1 MGDHDMNAAAEARSG
16 ATVAHPLPFNPWY
29 GVMTL
34 LYMTGITL
42 LSSIPRQPGPR
53 HNLVEVGLNV
63 GHIPLFAGLTY
74 LLFRTLAVGAG
85 RRVRPMT
92 CVTASLLLIAFG
104 AFDEWHQSFV
114 PGRSSSLIDLGLDMM
129 GIGAVVLF
137 FRLSA
142 LISEES

>member
-1 MGDHDMNAAAEARSG
+1 MGNHDLNSAAESG
-16 ATVAHPLPFNPWY
+16 PRAAVAQAPALNPWY

-34 LYMTGITL
+34 LYMIGITL

-53 HNLVEVGLNV
+53 HSLVEVGLNL
-63 GHIPLFAGLTY
+63 GHIPLYAGLTW
-74 LLFRTLAVGAG
+74 LLLRTMAAEAG
-85 RRVRPMT
+85 RRVTPRT
-92 CVTASLLLIAFG
+92 CITAALLLIAFG
-104 AFDEWHQSFV
+104 AADEWHQSLV
-114 PGRSSSLIDLGLDMM
+114 PGRSASLIDLTLDMM